1 MTILH
6 TESSTGWGGQE
17 VRILLEAR
25 AMQERGHRVLLAC
38 APDCR
43 LAQRARE
50 WNLPV
55 EGIVFQRSIDGRA
68 ILRLRR
74 LMRKERVDVLN
85 THSSKDSWCGGIA
98 ARLARGVKVVRTRHV
113 SIPIK
118 NNLPTRWLYTRLTD
132 AIITTGE
139 KLREQLIRD
148 NGFRAERIV
157 SIATGVDLQRF
168 NPSQYSRQTV
178 REEWGLAPDAPLV
191 GTIAMLRRMKGH
203 NVLIEAAAQVLQQMP
218 QAKFLIVGDIPS
230 ASPLKQQ
237 LEEQVARLGIGG
249 SVIFAGYREDVP
261 EILAAL
267 DCVVLPSTR
276 DEGVPQSVAQ
286 ALAMARPVVATDVGA
301 TAELIEDGVTG
312 ILVPPGDAAALATGI
327 LSTLREPEQA
337 SQRALVGQQRVRERY
352 SVERMAEQVERL
364 YERLVIGPLTH

>member
-1 MTILH
+1 
-6 TESSTGWGGQE
+6 
-17 VRILLEAR
+17 
-25 AMQERGHRVLLAC
+25 MQERGHRVLLAC

-55 EGIVFQRSIDGRA
+55 EGIKFQRSIDWRV

-74 LMRKERVDVLN
+74 LMLSERVDVLN

-118 NNLPTRWLYTRLTD
+118 NNLPTRLLYTRLTD

-139 KLREQLIRD
+139 KLRQQLIQD

-168 NPSQYSRQTV
+168 NPSQYSRRSG
-178 REEWGLAPDAPLV
+178 REELGLSPDAPLV

-203 NVLIEAAAQVLQQMP
+203 NVLIDAAAQVLQQIP

-230 ASPLKQQ
+230 ASPVKAN

-249 SVIFAGYREDVP
+249 SVIFTGYREDVP
-261 EILAAL
+261 EILTAL
-267 DCVVLPSTR
+267 DCVVLSSTR

-286 ALAMARPVVATDVGA
+286 ALAMARPVVVTDVGA
-301 TAELIEDGVTG
+301 TAELVENGVTG
-312 ILVPPGDAAALATGI
+312 ILVPPSNAAALAEGI
-327 LSTLREPEQA
+327 LSVLREPETA
-337 SQRALVGQQRVRERY
+337 SQRALSGQQRVRERY

-364 YERLVIGPLTH
+364 YERLVSGEW

>member
-1 MTILH
+1 
-6 TESSTGWGGQE
+6 
-17 VRILLEAR
+17 
-25 AMQERGHRVLLAC
+25 MQERGHRVLLAC

-43 LAQRARE
+43 LAQQARA

-55 EGIVFQRSIDGRA
+55 EGIVFQRSIDWRA

-74 LMRKERVDVLN
+74 LMLSERVDVLN

-98 ARLARGVKVVRTRHV
+98 AQLTRGVKVVRTRHV

-139 KLREQLIRD
+139 KLRQQLIRD

-157 SIATGVDLQRF
+157 SIPTGVDLQRF
-168 NPSQYSRQTV
+168 DPSQYSRLRECSAGILPAQCRQDVGATFSRRTV
-178 REEWGLAPDAPLV
+178 REELGISPDAPLV

-203 NVLIEAAAQVLQQMP
+203 NVLIDAAARVLQQIP

-230 ASPLKQQ
+230 ASPVKAD
-237 LEEQVARLGIGG
+237 LEKQVARLGIGG

-267 DCVVLPSTR
+267 DCVVLASTR

-301 TAELIEDGVTG
+301 TGELVENGATG
-312 ILVPPGDAAALATGI
+312 ILVPPNNAAALAEGI
-327 LSTLREPEQA
+327 LSVLREPEIA
-337 SQRALVGQQRVRERY
+337 SQRALLGQQRVRERY

-364 YERLVIGPLTH
+364 YERLVSGEW

>member
-17 VRILLEAR
+17 FRILLEAR

-55 EGIVFQRSIDGRA
+55 EGIVFRRSMDWRA

-74 LMRKERVDVLN
+74 LMRQERVDILN
-85 THSSKDSWCGGIA
+85 THSSKDSWCGSLA

-113 SIPIK
+113 SIPIQ

-148 NGFRAERIV
+148 NGFRPEKIV

-168 NPSQYSRQTV
+168 NPSRYSHLTV
-178 REEWGLAPDAPLV
+178 REELGLSPETPLI

-203 NVLIEAAAQVLQQMP
+203 HVLMDAAAQVLRQMP
-218 QAKFLIVGDIPS
+218 QVKFLIVGDIPS
-230 ASPLKQQ
+230 ASPVKAN

-249 SVIFAGYREDVP
+249 SVLFAGYREDVP

-301 TAELIEDGVTG
+301 TAELVENGVTG
-312 ILVPPGDAAALATGI
+312 ILVPPNNATALAEGI
-327 LSTLREPEQA
+327 LSVLRDPTTA
-337 SQRALVGQQRVRERY
+337 SQRALVGQQRVRERH

-364 YERLVIGPLTH
+364 YERLMLEP